1 LRFLLDTAVL
11 VFATGS
17 PERLSKRAAS
27 VLKNPENILEV
38 STVSLAEIAI
48 KVSIGKLDLPP
59 ATVRRTLQDL
69 SIRTL
74 AYSTEHAFGLFT
86 LPWHHKDPFDRL
98 IISQAL
104 VEGVTVITSDD
115 KFKFYTELK
124 IIW

>member
-1 LRFLLDTAVL
+1 MRLLLDTAAL
-11 VFATGS
+11 VFATGA
-17 PERLSKRAAS
+17 PEKLGKRAAS
-27 VLKNPENILEV
+27 VLKDPKNILEV

-74 AYSTEHAFGLFT
+74 PYSTEHAFGLFT

-98 IISQAL
+98 IIAQAL
-104 VEGVTVITSDD
+104 VEDVAVITSDD
-115 KFKFYTELK
+115 KFKSYKGLE